1 MIEHL
6 VEQIRMAYASRS
18 LDAICENL
26 CRFAP
31 SASVAQ
37 ARSIVEAEISRIRTL
52 RDPPGLVDPS
62 IGGWYLGPSDEDTF
76 WPLLKNRLA
85 RSGWDETA
93 IDGLDAETTRI
104 ISLLEH
110 PGVGAFKRRGLVV
123 GYVQSGKTANF
134 TGVISKAADAGYR
147 LFIVMSGV
155 TNKLRRQTQLRF
167 DSDLRNLLNERWITL
182 TDDNNDFSRQTAG
195 NVDAFLTQ
203 YAQHKTVCVVK
214 KIPMRLELLA
224 DWLASARPEVLK
236 NCPVLIIDDEADEAS
251 INTARVEGMRSRANR
266 QICRIVGLLPKVAY
280 IGYTA
285 TPFANVFIDPDD
297 DEDLYPRDFIIDLPR
312 KSNYF
317 GAERIFGR
325 ADLSPDDAERDRS
338 CLDVVRIIEDR
349 EVERLRP
356 TRANRASFTVE
367 LNRIP
372 VLQKAARW
380 FWLAT
385 ACRRVR
391 SGSSDA
397 TFHSS
402 MLIHSSQ
409 MAAVHNAFRGPMEAF
424 RDATLAALT
433 AGNADTE
440 MEFRR
445 LWEEETGRV
454 RAEDLGLESITYDEL
469 KEPLQKV
476 VADTRIVIEN
486 YLADPDDRLAYG
498 NDPVTVIVVG
508 GAILARGLT
517 LEGLVTS
524 LFVRSASAYDAL
536 LQMGRWFG
544 YRRGYED
551 LPRIFM
557 STELKSQFY
566 DLATVEEELRRD
578 IARYEREGLT
588 PLEFA
593 PRIRT
598 HPSLMITSRLK
609 MQNAKRCS
617 ISYDEKRIQTTIFLH
632 RDSSWLEHN
641 IAAARSLINGGMED
655 GATVEHMNG
664 RTLLKGVSVQT
675 VRSFLGSYAAN
686 DRHEMFRRDV
696 LGNYISAENQAGSLL
711 TWHIVVMGHRS
722 RALGQMDLGLDM
734 PVNLI
739 RRSRIKDLGGDAFAN
754 IKALMS
760 EPDVCADIQT
770 GDRQMTREEM
780 FTLRNEQAPGI
791 GLLLLYPIAKNSPK
805 ESGSTDRADLV
816 AKMDIIGLGLV
827 FPKTARTT
835 GGVDYMTA
843 DLSSIEQEEPEL
855 PSEIIDE
862 GAQ

>member
-31 SASVAQ
+31 PASVAQ

-62 IGGWYLGPSDEDTF
+62 IGGWYLGPSAEDIF

-85 RSGWDETA
+85 ESGWDETA
-93 IDGLDAETTRI
+93 VNGLDTETTRI

-203 YAQHKTVCVVK
+203 YTQHKTVCVVK
-214 KIPMRLELLA
+214 KIPMRLTLLA
-224 DWLASARPEVLK
+224 DWLSSARPEVLK

-251 INTARVEGMRSRANR
+251 INTARTQGMRSRANR
-266 QICRIVGLLPKVAY
+266 QICRVVGLLPKVAY

-285 TPFANVFIDPDD
+285 TPFANVFIDPAD

-312 KSNYF
+312 KSSYF

-325 ADLSPDDAERDRS
+325 AELSPDEAERDKS
-338 CLDVVRIIEDR
+338 CLDVVRIIEGK
-349 EVERLRP
+349 EVDRLRP
-356 TRANRASFTVE
+356 TRANRASFSVD
-367 LNRIP
+367 LNQLPI
-372 VLQKAARW
+372 LQRAARW

-385 ACRRVR
+385 ACRRIR

-409 MAAVHNAFRGPMEAF
+409 MAAVHNAFRGPLEAF
-424 RDATLAALT
+424 RDATLAALE
-433 AGNADTE
+433 AGDEGAENA
-440 MEFRR
+440 FKA
-445 LWEEETGRV
+445 LWEEEIGRV
-454 RAEDLGLESITYDEL
+454 RAEELGLNPVPFDEL
-469 KEPLQKV
+469 RGALQKV

-486 YLADPDDRLAYG
+486 YLANPDDRLAYG
-498 NDPVTVIVVG
+498 DDPVTVIVVG

-557 STELKSQFY
+557 SSDLKSQFY

-588 PLEFA
+588 PLDFA

-617 ISYDEKRIQTTIFLH
+617 ISYDEKRIQTTIFKH
-632 RDSSWLEHN
+632 RDKDWLKQN
-641 IAAARSLINGGMED
+641 ADAAMSLVKGGIED
-655 GATVEHMNG
+655 GAAVEQTAG
-664 RTLLKGVSVQT
+664 RMLLRNVGVERI
-675 VRSFLGSYAAN
+675 RSFLGSYAAS
-686 DRHEMFRRDV
+686 DRHEMFRQDV
-696 LGNYISAENQAGSLL
+696 LGNYISAEIKAGSLL
-711 TWHIVVMGHRS
+711 TWNVVIMGHRS
-722 RALGQMDLGLDM
+722 SALGRLDLGLEE

-739 RRSRIKDLGGDAFAN
+739 RRSRIKDLGGDEFAN

-760 EPDVCADIQT
+760 EPDVCADIVT
-770 GDRQMTREEM
+770 VERTMTREEM
-780 FTLRNEQAPGI
+780 FALRNAQAPGI
-791 GLLLLYPIAKNSPK
+791 GLLLLYPIAKHSPR
-805 ESGSTDRADLV
+805 EPGSTDRADLV
-816 AKMDIIGLGLV
+816 AEMDVIGLGLV
-827 FPKTARTT
+827 FPKTARKT

-843 DLSSIEQEEPEL
+843 DLSGVEQEEPEL
-855 PSEIIDE
+855 PIEVIEE